1 MVVIKHQIDSEFISI
16 CRQIINE
23 NIELKDWELT
33 ESSDQFQTEKY
44 CGGFDATES
53 EFTFS
58 YYDDSKNEFWFQ
70 LPLSDIRKVVKGI
83 IKEIEIRKAE

>member
-1 MVVIKHQIDSEFISI
+1 MVTKHKIDSEFIEI
-16 CRQIINE
+16 CRQIIKE
-23 NIELKDWELT
+23 NLDLCDWELV

-44 CGGFDATES
+44 CGGFDGIEN

-58 YYDDSKNEFWFQ
+58 YFNEYRDEFWFQ
-70 LPLSDIRKVVKGI
+70 LSLSDIKKVEKVI